1 MRLDCQLE
9 VRELNPHSVK
19 EAPLELE
26 GEEDDHNN
34 NIK

>member
-19 EAPLELE
+19 ERLLELE
-26 GEEDDHNN
+26 GEEDDHSN

>member
-19 EAPLELE
+19 ERLLELE